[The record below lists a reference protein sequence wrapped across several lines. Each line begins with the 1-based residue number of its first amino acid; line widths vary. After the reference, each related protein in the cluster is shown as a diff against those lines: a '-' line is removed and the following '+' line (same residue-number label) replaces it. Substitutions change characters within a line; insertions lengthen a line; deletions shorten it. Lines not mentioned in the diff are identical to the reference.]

1 MKYHHIIDP
10 STGHPANNGLVS
22 VTIVSADGTL
32 ADGLSTSLF
41 HHGEGQGGRIL
52 RAHSDEFDTILEDAD
67 GVLYVTEGIA
77 DDFTSDHETNIIRKD
92 GDT

>member
-1 MKYHHIIDP
+1 MDFLLLFSSWGRTRRP
-10 STGHPANNGLVS
+10 NNW
-22 VTIVSADGTL
+22 
-32 ADGLSTSLF
+32 
-41 HHGEGQGGRIL
+41 

>member
-10 STGHPANNGLVS
+10 APGIANNGLVS

-41 HHGEGQGGRIL
+41 IMGKDKAAEYW
-52 RAHSDEFDTILEDAD
+52 RAHSDEFDTILEDED

-77 DDFTSDHETNIIRKD
+77 DDFASDHETNIIRKD

>member
-1 MKYHHIIDP
+1 M
-10 STGHPANNGLVS
+10 AFL
-22 VTIVSADGTL
+22 L
-32 ADGLSTSLF
+32 LF
-41 HHGEGQGGRIL
+41 SSWG
-52 RAHSDEFDTILEDAD
+52 AHSDEFDTILEDED

>member
-1 MKYHHIIDP
+1 MHITHYCCIVFL
-10 STGHPANNGLVS
+10 SSERNYHPA
-22 VTIVSADGTL
+22 AH
-32 ADGLSTSLF
+32 LF
-41 HHGEGQGGRIL
+41 VKN
-52 RAHSDEFDTILEDAD
+52 FDTILEDED